1 MSDFTGGAIEAL
13 PEKAHSTGNPDFDR
27 RICELVTDSG
37 CIKSQAL
44 IKELIVTV
52 LSIGRGNLSNAD
64 LKLFNRALRELY
76 EAAKMFA
83 PYADTKKI
91 VIFGSARTP
100 PQELESQLAEAFA
113 AKMVKRGYM
122 IITGGGDGIMGAAQR
137 GAGRKSSF
145 GLNIRLPFEQQANEI
160 IHGDS
165 KLLNFNYFFTRKL
178 NFLKESHAV
187 VLFPGGFGTLDEGF
201 ESLTLMQTGKARIMP
216 LILVDKPGGEYWNTW
231 KHFFSRHLL
240 RLGLVSAD
248 DENLF
253 KITTDVDI
261 AIQEIEQFY
270 RNFHSYRWVGNRMV
284 IRIKKQIAEEAEK
297 ELSAEF
303 DDILLRGTI
312 RHSKALRAER
322 NEPALSDL
330 PRLILTPHRHNFG
343 RIRLL
348 IDGINR
354 AKTVD

>member
-1 MSDFTGGAIEAL
+1 VSDFTGGAIEAL
-13 PEKAHSTGNPDFDR
+13 PEKAHSTGNPDLDR
-27 RICELVTDSG
+27 RVCELVRDSG
-37 CIKSQAL
+37 CNKSQSL
-44 IKELIVTV
+44 IKELIVTA
-52 LSIGRGNLSNAD
+52 LSIGKENLSTAD
-64 LKLFNRALRELY
+64 LKLFNRALRELH
-76 EAAKMFA
+76 EAARMFA
-83 PYADTKKI
+83 PYADKKKV

-100 PQELESQLAEAFA
+100 PHELEFQMAETFA
-113 AKMVKRGYM
+113 ARMVKHGYM
-122 IITGGGDGIMGAAQR
+122 IITGGGEGIMGAAQR

-216 LILVDKPGGEYWNTW
+216 LILVDKPDGEYWNTW
-231 KHFFSRHLL
+231 KHFFSGHLL

-248 DENLF
+248 DENLV
-253 KITTDVDI
+253 KITTDVDV

-270 RNFHSYRWVGNRMV
+270 RNFHSYRWVGNRLV
-284 IRIKKQIAEEAEK
+284 IRIKKQITQEAAN
-297 ELSAEF
+297 ELSVEF
-303 DDILLRGTI
+303 DDILLRGKI
-312 RHSKALRAER
+312 RLSAALRAER
-322 NEPALSDL
+322 NEPALADL

-354 AKTVD
+354 AETIE